1 MATTPSVSFANTY
14 TQFLDELTATF
25 PEYTAPLHAAKALP
39 NARSVFLSV
48 WKTHTKDIS
57 QQKATIFDGDGLDM
71 VPGVK
76 MTTTLWNE
84 LSVNS
89 QAAIWKYLTT
99 LLLIGVS
106 EETKTEGIWD
116 MSGFEHDMEEMMRRM
131 KSGEGGAGLKD
142 IFEKLTSMMD
152 MSGAFGQFAKAF
164 AGMKAGLGGSDDDDA
179 DVSGSPAPK
188 FKIPERLF
196 KGHIAKIAEEIVSE
210 FNPADFGLPP
220 ELLESNDP
228 MKIFTFLQEIFTQK
242 PDLLMGIAKRIA
254 KKIQTKFQ
262 QGALNRDELIREAEE
277 LMKEFSDNAT
287 FSDLFGNLSEMMKG
301 GEKESGNEGSAR
313 RREVQERLRK
323 QKAEK
328 DAKKAAKQSAV
339 VPVGPSG
346 DLAAAIAQADANAN
360 ALLMM
365 EEGSMPVRAGAN
377 KKDNKAR
384 SAEPRRVK
392 KSE

>member
-1 MATTPSVSFANTY
+1 MSVAPAVSFANTY
-14 TQFLDELTATF
+14 TQFIDELTNTF
-25 PEYTAPLHAAKALP
+25 PEYATALSVAKTLP

-48 WKTHTKDIS
+48 WKTHTKEIS
-57 QQKATIFDGDGLDM
+57 QQNTDIFTSAGLDL

-84 LSVNS
+84 LSTNS

-106 EETKTEGIWD
+106 EDTKMEGIWD

-131 KSGEGGAGLKD
+131 KSGSDDTGMKD

-152 MSGAFGQFAKAF
+152 MSGAFGQFAKVF
-164 AGMKAGLGGSDDDDA
+164 GGLGGLSGLAEGLGADADA
-179 DVSGSPAPK
+179 DVSGSTAPK

-210 FNPADFGLPP
+210 FNPADFGLSP
-220 ELLESNDP
+220 ELLESKDP
-228 MKIFTFLQEIFTQK
+228 TKIFTFLQEIFTQK

-262 QGALNRDELIREAEE
+262 QGALNRDELVREAEE

-287 FSDLFGNLSEMMKG
+287 FSDLFGQLGEMMKG

-328 DAKKAAKQSAV
+328 DAKKAAKVGATASG
-339 VPVGPSG
+339 VPTG
-346 DLAAAIAQADANAN
+346 DLMAATALADANAN
-360 ALLMM
+360 ALLM
-365 EEGSMPVRAGAN
+365 EEGVLPSGSGAN
-377 KKDNKAR
+377 KKT
-384 SAEPRRVK
+384 K
-392 KSE
+392 KTK

>member
-1 MATTPSVSFANTY
+1 MTATPSVSFANTY

-25 PEYTAPLHAAKALP
+25 PEYATSLLAAKALP

-48 WKTHTKDIS
+48 WKIHTKEIS
-57 QQKATIFDGDGLDM
+57 QQKVSIFDGAGLDL

-76 MTTTLWNE
+76 MTISLWNE
-84 LSVNS
+84 LSANS

-106 EETKTEGIWD
+106 EDTKTEGIWD
-116 MSGFEHDMEEMMRRM
+116 MSGFEHDMEEMIRRM
-131 KSGEGGAGLKD
+131 KSGTDGTGMKD
-142 IFEKLTSMMD
+142 IFEKLTGMMD

-164 AGMKAGLGGSDDDDA
+164 SGMAGGLGGDGPDL
-179 DVSGSPAPK
+179 SGAAPK

-228 MKIFTFLQEIFTQK
+228 TKIFTFLQEIFTQK
-242 PDLLMGIAKRIA
+242 PDMLMGIAKRIA

-301 GEKESGNEGSAR
+301 SEKETGNEGSSR

-328 DAKKAAKQSAV
+328 DAKKAARAGAV
-339 VPVGPSG
+339 VSG
-346 DLAAAIAQADANAN
+346 LPTNDLMAAAALADANAN
-360 ALLMM
+360 ALLM
-365 EEGSMPVRAGAN
+365 EEGSLPALSGGN
-377 KKDNKAR
+377 KKGNKAR
-384 SAEPRRVK
+384 SAEPRRG
-392 KSE
+392 

>member
-1 MATTPSVSFANTY
+1 MTATPSVSFINTY

-25 PEYTAPLHAAKALP
+25 PEYTEPLRAAKTLP

-48 WKTHTKDIS
+48 WKTHTKEIS
-57 QQKATIFDGDGLDM
+57 QQKATIFDGAGLDLA
-71 VPGVK
+71 PGVK
-76 MTTTLWNE
+76 MTTSLWNE
-84 LSVNS
+84 LSTNS

-106 EETKTEGIWD
+106 EDTKTEGIWD

-131 KSGEGGAGLKD
+131 KAGEGGAGMKD
-142 IFEKLTSMMD
+142 IFEKLTGMMD

-164 AGMKAGLGGSDDDDA
+164 SGMAGGMGGDLGEDGPDL
-179 DVSGSPAPK
+179 SGAAPK

-228 MKIFTFLQEIFTQK
+228 TKIFTFLQEIFTQK
-242 PDLLMGIAKRIA
+242 PDLLMNIAKRIA

-328 DAKKAAKQSAV
+328 DAKKAAKLGAV
-339 VPVGPSG
+339 VPGIPTN
-346 DLAAAIAQADANAN
+346 DLMNAAALADANAN
-360 ALLMM
+360 ALLM
-365 EEGSMPVRAGAN
+365 EEGRLPALSRAN
-377 KKDNKAR
+377 KKGNKAQT
-384 SAEPRRVK
+384 AEPRKGGK
-392 KSE
+392 KTE